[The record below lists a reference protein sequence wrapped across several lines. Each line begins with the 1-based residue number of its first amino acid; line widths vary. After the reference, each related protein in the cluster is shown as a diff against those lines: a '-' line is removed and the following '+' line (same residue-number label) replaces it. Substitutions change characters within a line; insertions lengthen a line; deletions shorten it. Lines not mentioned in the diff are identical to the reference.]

1 MLVFRLNLLSRVLA
15 VSARE
20 IRHLGEIKT
29 SQLCPHKGE
38 IRHAGYKPLR
48 GWRTTCM
55 FPATHPYPDQHHSS
69 TGRATN
75 CCPAP
80 ALTWVG
86 SNSLNCKILLS
97 QVFVGRQAA
106 RRQLC
111 RSKGSVSSTRGPEV
125 SNWRQKPFAPKHA
138 QCNAVM
144 LLAQLHQVG
153 NRDEERKKASSQ
165 RDPRHPSYHS
175 LGAAPLLNPCLFSCA
190 KPSRHLSGACRRQL
204 SAQQGRWQA
213 GGTLRLL
220 LLATG
225 TLRWVQEGFRLQM
238 SKVRWANRIPLLQ
251 SVAASTRQIL

>member
-1 MLVFRLNLLSRVLA
+1 MPTQGGNQTCRLQTASWLKDYLHVSSYPSLSWPTPQLDQPCQQLLPCACLNMSRLQQLKLQNFA
-15 VSARE
+15 VPVVCVT
-20 IRHLGEIKT
+20 L
-29 SQLCPHKGE
+29 
-38 IRHAGYKPLR
+38 
-48 GWRTTCM
+48 
-55 FPATHPYPDQHHSS
+55 
-69 TGRATN
+69 
-75 CCPAP
+75 
-80 ALTWVG
+80 
-86 SNSLNCKILLS
+86 
-97 QVFVGRQAA
+97 GRQAA

-165 RDPRHPSYHS
+165 RDLRHPSYHS

-190 KPSRHLSGACRRQL
+190 KPSGHLSGACRRQL

-213 GGTLRLL
+213 GGTPRLL

-225 TLRWVQEGFRLQM
+225 TSRWVQEAFRLQM
-238 SKVRWANRIPLLQ
+238 SRVRWANRIPLLQ